1 MNVYGKEPEQ
11 LENIDKIFQMVLGD
25 YKIEAI
31 EKAFINYLKEKS
43 EMPTPADI
51 IKIIRKNVSKGYS
64 FEEVINYGR

>member
-1 MNVYGKEPEQ
+1 
-11 LENIDKIFQMVLGD
+11 MVLGD